1 MNAGGDGPSHDAPR
15 RAGFWPTMRAVLWSF
30 FGVRKRQAYLDDA
43 GSLNP
48 LAVVAAGVL
57 AGALFV
63 IVIAVAVQVV
73 LA

>member
-1 MNAGGDGPSHDAPR
+1 MAAAPR
-15 RAGFWPTMRAVLWSF
+15 KAGFWATMRAVLWSF

-43 GSLNP
+43 GSLDP
-48 LAVVAAGVL
+48 LAVVVAGVV

-63 IVIAVAVQVV
+63 LVIVVVVQLI

>member
-1 MNAGGDGPSHDAPR
+1 
-15 RAGFWPTMRAVLWSF
+15 MRAVLWSF
-30 FGVRKRQAYLDDA
+30 FGVRKRQAWLDDA

-57 AGALFV
+57 AGAIFIIT
-63 IVIAVAVQVV
+63 IVVVVQVV